1 MRHTHHLARD
11 DWATFSFRGIVR
23 PPVNHPVL
31 LPTVMNTFSLCVY
44 SEYKEKAFEWTKVI
58 TDSRGEA
65 LRSKRLCVY
74 SYVWALLNSCLLYT
88 SDAADEVCRV

>member
-11 DWATFSFRGIVR
+11 DWATFSFGGIVR

-44 SEYKEKAFEWTKVI
+44 SGYKEKAFEWTKVI
-58 TDSRGEA
+58 TNSRGEA
-65 LRSKRLCVY
+65 LRSKTLHIY
-74 SYVWALLNSCLLYT
+74 SYVWALLSSSWIHWFKCHFY
-88 SDAADEVCRV
+88 